1 MKHQLPFHTL
11 ALFAA
16 TTAGFVF
23 TGSSAR
29 AAVEIARDGKTS
41 AVIVENGFK
50 DSAASLQ
57 EYLKKMTGAGP
68 RIVATESAVPA
79 GAPRIVLQKVA
90 RIAGSSA
97 GATARQA
104 YRIQT
109 QGNAL
114 RLSGASDKAVDY
126 AVWGLLEDH
135 LGCHFY
141 TARTQFM
148 KYLGPDLE
156 VVPSQPT
163 VSLDKINDMQEPA
176 FVSRGYVWMAPAPDW
191 RRKNRLGG
199 EPNEPVNGNHNFYGY
214 IPPAT
219 YFATHPEWYPLGRDG
234 KRQPQDSMGLC
245 ATNEAL
251 AQEMAKRVGEKM
263 ATWKDPSQ
271 PIEVGQGDGFSA
283 CYCPVCRALVKEQ
296 KSEAAPYILLLNRVL
311 DITGKEY
318 PKHQIVTFSYF
329 DTLKVPLTL
338 KPNPR
343 LWINVVTSSL
353 SQNAAGDQFNGIE
366 EVPANRYYRDS
377 LAGWPRVAPGHVTVW
392 HWNNPDPGNELTS
405 WPNLY
410 PFIQDIRFFQRVG
423 IAGVN
428 PQSGNSGTGG
438 WSLAEL
444 RSWIWAKMLWN
455 PKQDEDKLIRQFIGD
470 YYGPRAA
477 PLVNEYV
484 RALEARRK
492 EANYGASTVRWS
504 SWPETLRLKMY
515 PPSTVARLEAIMD
528 RAETAAAGEKDP
540 TYLDRLER
548 TRATETDQI
557 SINTAK
563 TKGGYAP
570 VKADGKLWFVPAG
583 QADLPKRIERIKAM
597 YRFTNGME
605 HGWLRTSTW
614 FGEKAGGE
622 IARIEKN
629 GAQLDAVPTMKGQ
642 LTSFRAA
649 GKNAPELFA
658 QSGEDFGYRD
668 MFTGVTQIWSV
679 GDTKADSVST
689 DAILSEAYYGY
700 SDKHHLLRTIT
711 MSPDGKGFSIAR
723 KYKQDEGGTN
733 PNNGSNSD
741 ARWQLALPRIQNA
754 LVTVKSGTTT
764 KYVDFRNVKEGVTT
778 GKVVGQKLPGADF
791 QSVLIEDIV
800 PVSGT
805 EPVKVAVAP
814 GTTLTIGVD
823 RGDGWKTTITTP
835 SKGWSEVVIRP
846 ELKKAFVSISLTAV
860 PVPITSGAAL
870 SVDLPTQNVSMQ
882 AVPLLKLA
890 PASQIVAKPT
900 VAMAQRIRRTG
911 PDTAV
916 NDVDGAELVRVA
928 AGSFLRGSKA
938 GEGSSDER
946 PQRAVTLDE
955 YWIYKYPVTVGQ
967 FQAYIKATGGKY
979 DQPWGLAEQFLLD
992 PKAPLS
998 SYPVLSGWYEADDY
1012 ARWAGAALPT
1022 EAQWEKAARGA
1033 DGRKYPW
1040 GNTWIAA
1047 NAVGNERTI
1056 ELNTPGVYPVGS
1068 SPKGVSPYG
1077 AQDMAGN
1084 VWEWVGDWYEHEYF
1098 KTSPEKNPTG
1108 PATGIYKVLR
1118 GGDSE
1123 YDETWS
1129 RTASRHANPPQVRDW
1144 MRTGFRLAIPAS
1156 SVPAK

>member
-1 MKHQLPFHTL
+1 MKGKFPFHTL

-16 TTAGFVF
+16 TTAGLGL
-23 TGSSAR
+23 TGTNAR
-29 AAVEIARDGKTS
+29 AAVEIARGGQTK

-57 EYLKKMTGAGP
+57 EYLKKMTGAEP
-68 RIVATESAVPA
+68 RIVADENAVPA

-90 RIAGSSA
+90 RIDGSSD

-109 QGNAL
+109 QGNVL

-135 LGCHFY
+135 LGCRFY

-156 VVPSQPT
+156 VVPTRAT
-163 VSLDKINDMQEPA
+163 VSLDKINDFQEPA
-176 FVSRGYVWMAPAPDW
+176 FAMRGYVWLAPAPDW

-199 EPNEPVNGNHNFYGY
+199 YPNEPVNGNHNFYGFL
-214 IPPAT
+214 PPAT
-219 YFATHPEWYPLGRDG
+219 YFGPHPEWYPLGRDG
-234 KRQPQDSMGLC
+234 QRKPQDAMGLC

-263 ATWKDPSQ
+263 ATWKDPEQ

-283 CYCPVCRALVKEQ
+283 CFCPVCRALVKEQ

-311 DITGKEY
+311 DFTAKEY

-329 DTLKVPLTL
+329 DTLKVPQTL

-353 SQNAAGDQFNGIE
+353 SQNTAGDQFNSIE

-377 LAGWPRVAPGHVTVW
+377 LAGWSRVAPGRVTVW
-392 HWNNPDPGNELTS
+392 HWNNPDPGNELSS

-410 PFIQDIRFFQRVG
+410 SFIKDIRYFQRVG

-428 PQSGNSGTGG
+428 PQSGTSGTGG

-444 RSWIWAKMLWN
+444 RSWVWAKMMWN
-455 PKQDEDKLIRQFIGD
+455 PAQDENKLIRQFIGD

-477 PLVNEYV
+477 PHVDEYV
-484 RALEARRK
+484 RALEAWRK

-504 SWPETLRLKMY
+504 NWPETMRLKMF

-540 TYLDRLER
+540 AYLDRLQR

-557 SINTAK
+557 SINAAK
-563 TKGGYAP
+563 AKGGYAP
-570 VKADGKLWFVPAG
+570 VATGGKLWFVPAG

-614 FGEKAGGE
+614 FGEKAGGQ
-622 IARIEKN
+622 ISRLEKN
-629 GAQLDAVPTMKGQ
+629 GAQLDAGPTRKGQ
-642 LTSFRAA
+642 LTSFRP

-679 GDTKADSVST
+679 GDSKADSVST
-689 DAILSEAYYGY
+689 DAVLSEAYYGY
-700 SDKHHLLRTIT
+700 SDQHHLLRTVT

-723 KYKQDEGGTN
+723 KYKQDERGTSFGN
-733 PNNGSNSD
+733 AIGLD
-741 ARWQLALPRIQNA
+741 ARWQMALPRIANA
-754 LVTVKSGTTT
+754 LVTVQSGKDT

-778 GKVVGQKLPGADF
+778 GKLVGEKLPGADF

-814 GTTLTIGVD
+814 GETLTIGID
-823 RGDGWKTTITTP
+823 RGDGWKTTLTTP

-846 ELKKAFVSISLTAV
+846 ELKKAMVSISLTAV
-860 PVPITSGAAL
+860 PTPITAGAAL
-870 SVDLPTQNVSMQ
+870 SVDLPTQTV
-882 AVPLLKLA
+882 AVQTVPPLNLA
-890 PASQIVAKPT
+890 PASQIVVPPT
-900 VAMAQRIRRTG
+900 VAMTQRIRRTG
-911 PDTAV
+911 PDSAV
-916 NDVDGAELVRVA
+916 NDTDGAELVRVP

-946 PQRAVTLDE
+946 PQRAITLDE
-955 YWIYKYPVTVGQ
+955 FWIYKYPVTVGQ
-967 FQAYIKATGGKY
+967 FQAYSKAKSKTYKN
-979 DQPWGLAEQFLLD
+979 PWGLDVQFLLD
-992 PKAPLS
+992 AKAPFE
-998 SYPVLSGWYEADDY
+998 SYPALTDWYEADDY

-1022 EAQWEKAARGA
+1022 EAQWEKAARGT

-1040 GNTWIAA
+1040 GNKWEPA

-1068 SPKGVSPYG
+1068 SPLGVSPYG

-1098 KTSPEKNPTG
+1098 KTSPDKNPTG
-1108 PATGIYKVLR
+1108 PATGIYKALR

-1129 RTASRHANPPQVRDW
+1129 RTTARHANPPHVRDW
-1144 MRTGFRLAIPAS
+1144 LRTGFRLAIPAS

>member
-1 MKHQLPFHTL
+1 MKDYPFFCTL
-11 ALFAA
+11 ALFVA
-16 TTAGFVF
+16 TTTSFALFGAN
-23 TGSSAR
+23 AR
-29 AAVEIARDGKTS
+29 AAVEIARNGQTQ
-41 AVIVENGFK
+41 AVIVDNGFK
-50 DSAASLQ
+50 ASATSLQ
-57 EYLKKMTGAGP
+57 EYLKKITGAEP
-68 RIVATESAVPA
+68 RIMTSESAVPA

-90 RIAGSSA
+90 RITGSST
-97 GATARQA
+97 GATASQA

-109 QGNAL
+109 EGNAL

-163 VSLDKINDMQEPA
+163 VSLDKINDFQEPA
-176 FVSRGYVWMAPAPDW
+176 FASRGYVWLNPAPDW
-191 RRKNRLGG
+191 RHKNRQGG
-199 EPNEPVNGNHNFYGY
+199 YPEDPVTGNHNFYSFL
-214 IPPAT
+214 PPAT
-219 YFATHPEWYPLGRDG
+219 YFSPHPEWYPLGRDG
-234 KRQPQDSMGLC
+234 KRKPQDAMGLC

-263 ATWKDPSQ
+263 AIWKDPEQ
-271 PIEVGQGDGFSA
+271 PIAVGQGDGFSA

-311 DITGKEY
+311 DLTAMEY
-318 PKHQIVTFSYF
+318 PRHQIVTFSYF
-329 DTLKVPLTL
+329 DTLKVPTTL
-338 KPNPR
+338 KPHPR

-353 SQNAAGDQFNGIE
+353 SQNTAGDQFNSIE
-366 EVPANRYYRDS
+366 EVPANRYYRDAV
-377 LAGWPRVAPGHVTVW
+377 AGWPRVAPGRVTVW
-392 HWNNPDPGNELTS
+392 HWNNPDPGNELSS

-410 PFIQDIRFFQRVG
+410 SFIQDIRFYQRSG

-428 PQSGNSGTGG
+428 PQNGTNGSGG

-444 RSWIWAKMLWN
+444 RSWVWAHMMWN

-477 PLVNEYV
+477 PHVYEYV
-484 RALEARRK
+484 RTLETWRK
-492 EANYGASTVRWS
+492 EANYGTSTVRWS
-504 SWPETLRLKMY
+504 NWPETLRLKMY

-540 TYLDRLER
+540 AYLDRLER

-557 SINTAK
+557 SINAAK
-563 TKGGYAP
+563 AKGGYSP
-570 VKADGKLWFVPAG
+570 VETGGKLWFVPAG
-583 QADLPKRIERIKAM
+583 QADMPKRIERIKAM
-597 YRFTNGME
+597 YRFTNGSE

-614 FGEKAGGE
+614 FAEKAGGQ
-622 IARIEKN
+622 IARLERN

-642 LTSFRAA
+642 LTSFRA

-658 QSGEDFGYRD
+658 QSGDEFGYRD
-668 MFTGVTQIWSV
+668 MFTGTTQIWSV
-679 GDTKADSVST
+679 GESKADSVST
-689 DAILSEAYYGY
+689 DAILSERYYGY
-700 SDKHHLLRTIT
+700 SDQYHLLRTVT
-711 MSPDGKGFSIAR
+711 MSPNGKGFSIAR
-723 KYKQDEGGTN
+723 TYKQDERGTDFGN
-733 PNNGSNSD
+733 AIGLD
-741 ARWQLALPRIQNA
+741 ARWQMALPRIENA
-754 LVTVKSGTTT
+754 LVTVQSGKDT

-778 GKVVGQKLPGADF
+778 GKIVGHKLPGADF
-791 QSVLIEDIV
+791 QSVLINDIV

-805 EPVKVAVAP
+805 EPVKIAVAP
-814 GTTLTIGVD
+814 GETLTVGID
-823 RGDGWKTTITTP
+823 RGDGWKTLLTTP

-846 ELKKAFVSISLTAV
+846 EPKRAMVSITLTAV
-860 PVPITSGAAL
+860 PTPIKSGAAF
-870 SVDLPTQNVSMQ
+870 SVDLPTQNIVMQ
-882 AVPLLKLA
+882 AVPPLKLA
-890 PASQIVAKPT
+890 PNSQIAVSPPVVKLP
-900 VAMAQRIRRTG
+900 RIRRTG
-911 PDTAV
+911 PDTAI
-916 NDVDGAELVRVA
+916 NDVDGAELVRVP

-946 PQRAVTLDE
+946 PQRAITLDE
-955 YWIYKYPVTVGQ
+955 YWIYKYPVTIGQ
-967 FQAYIKATGGKY
+967 FQAYSKGTGNKY
-979 DQPWGLAEQFLLD
+979 AQPWGLDEQFLLD
-992 PKAPLS
+992 AKAPLS
-998 SYPVLSGWYEADDY
+998 SYPALSGWYEADDY
-1012 ARWAGAALPT
+1012 ARWAGAVLPT
-1022 EAQWEKAARGA
+1022 EAQWEKAARGT

-1056 ELNTPGVYPVGS
+1056 ELNTPGIYPVGS
-1068 SPKGVSPYG
+1068 SPRGVSPYG

-1098 KTSPEKNPTG
+1098 KTSPDKNPTG

-1129 RTASRHANPPQVRDW
+1129 RTTARHANPPQVRDW
-1144 MRTGFRLAIPAS
+1144 MRTSFRLAIS
-1156 SVPAK
+1156 TSLVPPK

>member
-1 MKHQLPFHTL
+1 MKVGFSFRTL

-16 TTAGFVF
+16 TTAGFAL
-23 TGSSAR
+23 TGTNAR
-29 AAVEIARDGKTS
+29 AAVEIARDGKTK

-57 EYLKKMTGAGP
+57 EYLKKMTGAEP
-68 RIVATESAVPA
+68 RIVADEKAVPA

-90 RIAGSSA
+90 RIDGSSD
-97 GATARQA
+97 GETARQA
-104 YRIQT
+104 YRIET
-109 QGNAL
+109 EGNIL

-135 LGCHFY
+135 LGCRFY
-141 TARTQFM
+141 TARAQFM
-148 KYLGPDLE
+148 KYLGPGLE
-156 VVPSQPT
+156 IVPTRAT
-163 VSLDKINDMQEPA
+163 VSLDKINDFQEPA
-176 FVSRGYVWMAPAPDW
+176 FASRGYVWLNPAPDW

-199 EPNEPVNGNHNFYGY
+199 YPSEEINSGHNFYGFL
-214 IPPAT
+214 PPAT

-234 KRQPQDSMGLC
+234 KRQPHDSMGLC
-245 ATNEAL
+245 ATDEAL

-263 ATWKDPSQ
+263 ATWKDPAV
-271 PIEVGQGDGFSA
+271 PVPVGQCDGFSA
-283 CYCPVCRALVKEQ
+283 CFCPVCRALVKEQ
-296 KSEAAPYILLLNRVL
+296 KSESAPYILMLNRVL

-329 DTLKVPLTL
+329 DTLKVPQTL
-338 KPNPR
+338 KPHDR

-353 SQNAAGDQFNGIE
+353 SLNTAGDQFNGIE
-366 EVPANRYYRDS
+366 EVPANRYYRDAV
-377 LAGWPRVAPGHVTVW
+377 AGWPRVAPGRVTAW
-392 HWNNPDPGNELTS
+392 HWNNPDPGNELSS

-410 PFIQDIRFFQRVG
+410 PFIQDIRFYQRSG
-423 IAGVN
+423 ITGLN
-428 PQSGNSGTGG
+428 PQSGTSGTGG
-438 WSLAEL
+438 WSMAEL
-444 RSWIWAKMLWN
+444 RSWVWARIMWN
-455 PKQDEDKLIRQFIGD
+455 PKLDENKLIRQFIGD

-477 PLVNEYV
+477 PHVYEYV
-484 RALEARRK
+484 LALEAWRK
-492 EANYGASTVRWS
+492 EAHYGTSTVRWS
-504 SWPETLRLKMY
+504 NWPETLRLKMY

-528 RAETAAAGEKDP
+528 RAETAASGEKDP
-540 TYLDRLER
+540 EYLARLER

-563 TKGGYAP
+563 VKGGYAP

-583 QADLPKRIERIKAM
+583 QADLPKRIDRIKAM
-597 YRFTNGME
+597 YRFNNGTE

-614 FGEKAGGE
+614 FGEKSGGE

-629 GAQLDAVPTMKGQ
+629 GAQLDTVPTMKGQ

-668 MFTGVTQIWSV
+668 MFTGVTQIWTVSES
-679 GDTKADSVST
+679 KADSVLT

-711 MSPDGKGFSIAR
+711 MSPDGKGFSIER

-733 PNNGSNSD
+733 PNNGSNLD

-754 LVTVKSGTTT
+754 LVTVQSGNET

-778 GKVVGQKLPGADF
+778 GKLVGEKLPGADF

-814 GTTLTIGVD
+814 GETLTIGID

-860 PVPITSGAAL
+860 AVPITAGAAL
-870 SVDLPTQNVSMQ
+870 SVDLPTQNVVMQ
-882 AVPLLKLA
+882 TVPLLKLA
-890 PASQIVAKPT
+890 PASEIIIKPT
-900 VAMAQRIRRTG
+900 IAMAQRIRRTG
-911 PDTAV
+911 PDTAI
-916 NDVDGAELVRVA
+916 NDVDGAELMRVP
-928 AGSFLRGSKA
+928 AGSFVRGSKA

-946 PQRAVTLDE
+946 PQRSITLDE

-967 FQAYIKATGGKY
+967 IQAYSKAKGKTY
-979 DQPWGLAEQFLLD
+979 KNPWGLDVQFLLD
-992 PKAPLS
+992 PKAPFET
-998 SYPVLSGWYEADDY
+998 YPALTDWYEAEDY

-1022 EAQWEKAARGA
+1022 EAQWEKAARGT

-1040 GNTWIAA
+1040 GNKWDPA

-1084 VWEWVGDWYEHEYF
+1084 VWEWVNDWYEHEYF
-1098 KTSPEKNPTG
+1098 KTSPNKNP
-1108 PATGIYKVLR
+1108 P
-1118 GGDSE
+1118 
-1123 YDETWS
+1123 
-1129 RTASRHANPPQVRDW
+1129 ASR
-1144 MRTGFRLAIPAS
+1144 FPAQ
-1156 SVPAK
+1156 